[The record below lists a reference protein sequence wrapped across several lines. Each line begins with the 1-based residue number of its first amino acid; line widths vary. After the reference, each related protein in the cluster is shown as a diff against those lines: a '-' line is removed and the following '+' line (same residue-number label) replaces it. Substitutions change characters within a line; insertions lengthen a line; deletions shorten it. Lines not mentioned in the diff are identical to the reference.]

1 MLPNTPVFRNS
12 KFEGRYS
19 VEGNPPRL
27 QCRYQRHLHL
37 FLHHHSHQQQQHC
50 VVTTII
56 VMLPVTSL
64 SSLVVIVVIVTIFTL
79 FNFLGPGV
87 LYPKMFLWYTP
98 TIVLRSDFVRFGC
111 QCRFLSP
118 SYLLIKSRQLS
129 VPLSKQPLRVLLE
142 PELVSFSASILQ
154 PNRIHHSFISAYY
167 FFTKSPCE
175 ALRISGDE
183 FLLHT
188 WVISHLQ
195 NVGRSRPIR
204 VPPDLFFDVV
214 APGPHPSGM

>member
-64 SSLVVIVVIVTIFTL
+64 SSLVVIVVIVVI
-79 FNFLGPGV
+79 
-87 LYPKMFLWYTP
+87 
-98 TIVLRSDFVRFGC
+98 
-111 QCRFLSP
+111 
-118 SYLLIKSRQLS
+118 
-129 VPLSKQPLRVLLE
+129 
-142 PELVSFSASILQ
+142 
-154 PNRIHHSFISAYY
+154 FISGSFCY
-167 FFTKSPCE
+167 
-175 ALRISGDE
+175 
-183 FLLHT
+183 
-188 WVISHLQ
+188 
-195 NVGRSRPIR
+195 
-204 VPPDLFFDVV
+204 
-214 APGPHPSGM
+214 